1 MSIEQERWPTKQ
13 LKAALTDIGTTK
25 QLKYDIDLQEG
36 AIDVTT
42 DEAVRTQI
50 KDFCPDVKLI
60 GFELQSERRGKGW
73 GGTLVRVTRNS
84 TDDQRCLQYVH
95 VWTKQR
101 WFTSFY
107 WNVLPPL
114 FLAIWGVF
122 VLSILS
128 TEDDIVMAG
137 SALFAVG
144 LAFVVTGIIP
154 HLRDIMNRPEGHL
167 LSFRST
173 TLMILFGILEWL
185 MILEV
190 WLRNRHEVA
199 GLDVQK
205 EVLENTQIAE
215 HSLIVPTT
223 SIVLLA
229 LGVGL
234 LAIWFFQ
241 PSAKFLESAHAMD
254 YAPVFV
260 WIMRDGDEW
269 IFDRACWDYFHYYSL
284 VHDFAELKKK
294 GFLKKDKHIRLNI
307 ANTWHSFSVGK
318 SSRIFPL
325 LGLLILIACVI
336 GFFLLLASEEYADSD
351 WMTALTFIA
360 IPLVMVIAAIL
371 FARTPFDLVKKQ
383 DLTRPE
389 HHFSTRKLQV
399 LWNLRES
406 HAAFKIR
413 TKMQDPFNELEGFF
427 QTFRDVPEDMIYE
440 ILERVEQLELRLKKA
455 GIA

>member
-1 MSIEQERWPTKQ
+1 LSIEQERWPSKQ
-13 LKAALTDIGTTK
+13 LKAALTDIGTSK

-36 AIDVTT
+36 AIDITT
-42 DEAVRTQI
+42 DEAVRLQI

-73 GGTLVRVTRNS
+73 GGTLARVTRNS

-95 VWTKQR
+95 VWTRQR

-144 LAFVVTGIIP
+144 LAFVVAGIIP

-173 TLMILFGILEWL
+173 TLLILFGILEWL
-185 MILEV
+185 MIFEV
-190 WLRNRHEVA
+190 WLRNRQKVA
-199 GLDVQK
+199 GLDVQ
-205 EVLENTQIAE
+205 EELLEGTEIAE

-223 SIVLLA
+223 SVVLLL

-241 PSAKFLESAHAMD
+241 PSVKFLESAHAMD

-260 WIMRDGDEW
+260 WIKRDGDAW

-284 VHDFAELKKK
+284 VHDFADLKSK
-294 GFLKKDKHIRLNI
+294 GCLKKDKRVRLQI
-307 ANTWHSFSVGK
+307 ANTWHSFSLGK

-325 LGLLILIACVI
+325 LGLLLFIASLIV
-336 GFFLLLASEEYADSD
+336 FLLLLASEEYAVSD
-351 WMTALTFIA
+351 QRTALTFIA

-371 FARTPFDLVKKQ
+371 FARTPFDLLKKQ
-383 DLTRPE
+383 DLSRPE
-389 HHFSTRKLQV
+389 NHFSNGKLQV
-399 LWNLRES
+399 LWNLREE
-406 HAAFKIR
+406 HASFKIR
-413 TKMQDPFNELEGFF
+413 TKMQDPFNQMEGFF
-427 QTFRDVPEDMIYE
+427 HTFRDVPEDMIYE